1 MRIEIV
7 IKAGKKLVGES
18 AFITFPYDKTLVS
31 FMALFSE
38 RHYHPKEK
46 TWEIQSSDLIT
57 FIKANRKGNSFHITY
72 TKAPAEE
79 KRKLRAIP
87 AQYKWKLQPYA
98 HQVEAVRFALTNPRY
113 LLADE
118 QGLGKTKS
126 CIDAETIRVME
137 GGTGKCLILCG
148 VNGSKWNWK
157 KEVRNN
163 SYLTARVLGEL
174 KRKNGEEYVGSTVD
188 KVADLWNAK
197 EHFLITN
204 MESLRNSHF
213 LTALQREVNVGK
225 ITSIIFDEIHR
236 CGNPQSQQGKGLLSL
251 SAPNMVAISGT
262 PILNHPI
269 DAFAVLKWLGK
280 ETHSMTAFKK
290 HYCIMGG
297 FGGNEILGYKN
308 MAELRNRIK
317 EIELRRLKVDCLD
330 LPPKIHTDEL
340 LEMSQKQ
347 RQIYQEVLMELRAN
361 IDKIKMSPNPLTQM
375 LRLRQAT
382 SYTGILSTSILESIK
397 FDRAEQIVE
406 EIAENGG
413 KCLVFSN
420 WVEVLRPLTERLA
433 RFNPA
438 VMTGETKR
446 DVESQ
451 KSKFQNDKNC
461 KVCIGT
467 IGFMGT
473 SHTLTAANTVIF
485 LDEPWN
491 KGTKEQAEDRAYR
504 IGTRGTVNII
514 TLRCKGTIDE
524 KISRLL
530 ETKGMYADFLVDG
543 IKASGG
549 RGDLVEFLLS

>member
-1 MRIEIV
+1 MKIEIV

-18 AFITFPYDKTLVS
+18 AFISFAYDKVLVS
-31 FMALFSE
+31 FMAMFNE

-46 TWEIQSSDLIT
+46 IWEIPSTDLIT
-57 FIKANRKGNSFHITY
+57 FIKANRKGNSFHIQY
-72 TKAPAEE
+72 QKDGAVKKQE
-79 KRKLRAIP
+79 LRAIP
-87 AQYKWKLQPYA
+87 AHYSWKLKPFK
-98 HQVEAVRFALTNPRY
+98 HQIEAVRFALTNPRY

-137 GGTGKCLILCG
+137 GGRGKCLILCG

-157 KEVRNN
+157 KEVKNN
-163 SYLTARVLGEL
+163 SYLSARVLGQL
-174 KRKNGEEYVGSTVD
+174 TRKNGEEYVGRTID
-188 KVADLWNAK
+188 KVADLWNAH

-204 MESLRNSHF
+204 MESLRSEEF
-213 LTALQREVNVGK
+213 LTALQRELKVGK
-225 ITSIIFDEIHR
+225 IGSIIFDEIHR

-330 LPPKIHTDEL
+330 LPPKIHSDEF
-340 LEMSQKQ
+340 LEMGAKQ
-347 RQIYQEVLMELRAN
+347 RLIYQEILTELRAN

-406 EIAENGG
+406 EIAETGG
-413 KCLVFSN
+413 KCLIFSN

-438 VMTGETKR
+438 IMTGETKK
-446 DVESQ
+446 DVEAQ
-451 KSKFQNDKNC
+451 KSKFQNDKSC
-461 KVCIGT
+461 KLCIGT

-524 KISRLL
+524 KIARLL

-543 IKASGG
+543 IKATGN

>member
-1 MRIEIV
+1 MRIEV
-7 IKAGKKLVGES
+7 SIKDGKKLVGES
-18 AFITFPYDKTLVS
+18 AFITFPYDKVLVS
-31 FMALFSE
+31 FMAVFAE

-46 TWEIQSSDLIT
+46 MWEIPSTDLVT

-72 TKAPAEE
+72 TMQPKEE
-79 KRKLRAIP
+79 KRELKEIP
-87 AQYKWKLQPYA
+87 ALYNWKLKPFS
-98 HQVEAVRFALTNPRY
+98 HQIEAVRFALTNPRY

-126 CIDAETIRVME
+126 CIDAETIRVMQ
-137 GGTGKCLILCG
+137 GGSGKCLILCG

-157 KEVRNN
+157 KEVSKN
-163 SYLTARVLGEL
+163 SYLDAKVLGER
-174 KRKNGEEYVGSTVD
+174 KRKNGTDFVGAAAD
-188 KVADLWNAK
+188 KICDLWNSN

-204 MESLRNSHF
+204 MESLRNEEF
-213 LTALQREVNVGK
+213 LTALQRELKMGK
-225 ITSIIFDEIHR
+225 IASIIFDEIHR

-262 PILNHPI
+262 PILNHPL

-308 MAELRNRIK
+308 MAELRKRIK

-330 LPPKIHTDEL
+330 LPPKLHTDEFL
-340 LEMSQKQ
+340 DMGSKQ

-382 SYTGILSTSILESIK
+382 SYTGILSTTITESIK
-397 FDRAEQIVE
+397 FERAEQIVE

-413 KCLVFSN
+413 KCLIFSN
-420 WVEVLRPLTERLA
+420 WVEVLRPLTERLSH
-433 RFNPA
+433 FNPA
-438 VMTGETKR
+438 VMTGETKK
-446 DVESQ
+446 DVEAQ
-451 KSKFQNDKNC
+451 KAKFQEDKSC

-524 KISRLL
+524 KIAKLL

-543 IKASGG
+543 IKATGN
-549 RGDLVEFLLS
+549 RANLVEFLLS